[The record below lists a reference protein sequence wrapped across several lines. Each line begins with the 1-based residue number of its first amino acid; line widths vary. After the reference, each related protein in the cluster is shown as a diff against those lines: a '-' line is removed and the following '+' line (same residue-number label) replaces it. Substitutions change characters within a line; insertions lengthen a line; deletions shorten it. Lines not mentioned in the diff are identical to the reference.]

1 MASSPVERPLRIALV
16 SLHTSPTDR
25 PGSGDAGGMNVVERH
40 QAEALAAL
48 GHQVELITRRSDP
61 TLPDVVELSSGV
73 TLRQVVAGPIASL
86 AKSEQDPLT
95 TAFSAAMAELEPY
108 DLVHSHHW
116 MSGVAALPV
125 ARSWGVPHVQS
136 FHSVAAPPD
145 SPLGHGER
153 PESAGRLAG
162 EALIAQQSDLVV
174 AISRYEADTAIQR
187 CGADPRRVVVVPPG
201 VDHDLFRP
209 LAVDEPAWGA
219 GQPGFE
225 HGYAFFA
232 ARLQPLK
239 APDLA
244 IAAVAGVPAERRPHL
259 VIAGEPSVDFPDY
272 LAELDR
278 LVTSTGLVGQ
288 VTFLGPQSRTD
299 LATLMRGAKVMLVPS
314 HSETFGLVALESS
327 ASGVPVIAADAGGL
341 SEAVVDG
348 RTGLVLADR
357 DAAAWSD
364 ALDRLLADEPARAEL
379 GARARRHALGYTWSG
394 VGSRLAELYRP
405 LVDGPDPPLW

>member
-1 MASSPVERPLRIALV
+1 M
-16 SLHTSPTDR
+16 HTSPTDR

-48 GHQVELITRRSDP
+48 GHEVELITRRSDP
-61 TLPDVVELSSGV
+61 TPPDVVELSSGV
-73 TLRQVVAGPIASL
+73 SLRQLVAGPVAPL
-86 AKSEQDPLT
+86 AKSEQDRLT
-95 TAFSAAMAELEPY
+95 TPFSAALAELEPY
-108 DLVHSHHW
+108 DLMHSHHW

-125 ARSWGVPHVQS
+125 ARAWGVPHVQS

-174 AISRYEADTAIQR
+174 AISRYEGDTAIHR

-209 LAVDEPAWGA
+209 LAVGESGWGA
-219 GQPGFE
+219 GRPEFE

-244 IAAVAGVPAERRPHL
+244 IAAVAGVPAGRRPHL
-259 VIAGEPSVDFPDY
+259 VVAGEPSVDFPDY

-278 LVTSTGLVGQ
+278 LVTSTGLSGR
-288 VTFLGPQSRTD
+288 VTFLGPQSRAD
-299 LATLMRGAKVMLVPS
+299 LATLMRGARVMLVPS
-314 HSETFGLVALESS
+314 HSETFGLVALEAS

-341 SEAVVDG
+341 SEAVVDR
-348 RTGLVLADR
+348 RTGLVLTDR
-357 DAAAWSD
+357 DATTWSD
-364 ALDRLLADEPARAEL
+364 ALDGLLTDEPTRAEL
-379 GARARRHALGYTWSG
+379 GAQARQHALGYTWSG
-394 VGSRLAELYRP
+394 VGTRLAELYRA
-405 LVDGPDPPLW
+405 LIDGSDPALRGEGIMAE